1 MQILKYIHLTLSFL
15 LELCML
21 AAIGWWGYRQGT
33 TEVSKYAI
41 GITLVLL
48 ASVLWGI
55 LAAPKSKK
63 RLPFMQRLLFELAM
77 FFTAAFLLYQ
87 CSQPLIA
94 AGFAILAC
102 INIALSFIWK
112 Q

>member
-1 MQILKYIHLTLSFL
+1 MHAGRYWMVGLPARH
-15 LELCML
+15 
-21 AAIGWWGYRQGT
+21 T
-33 TEVSKYAI
+33 TAVSKYAI

-77 FFTAAFLLYQ
+77 FFTAAFY
-87 CSQPLIA
+87 CTNA
-94 AGFAILAC
+94 A
-102 INIALSFIWK
+102 SPY
-112 Q
+112 